1 MKKIIALILALMF
14 VMAFTLTASATDE
27 ALNSTNPNPDNES
40 PVESENN
47 ASESVENASVTD
59 GIATYVKEHLEEI
72 SVIASL
78 VIAAIYAKIKDGKFG
93 ASLGT
98 LNNNAIAI
106 AKDAAAKMTEVAGKL
121 ESYETNITSKL
132 EEFEKKYGD
141 LLGAFE
147 ADEEERLSF
156 ADTLARLEKL
166 MAAVKLAAT
175 ENSDEIA
182 NLILLSG
189 IPNAK
194 KDELYGKHLLV
205 VEALEAIEEGET
217 NDGEKA

>member
-1 MKKIIALILALMF
+1 MKKILILIFALM
-14 VMAFTLTASATDE
+14 VIMSFTLTASATDE
-27 ALNSTNPNPDNES
+27 ALDPTNSTTETEA
-40 PVESENN
+40 PVESENI
-47 ASESVENASVTD
+47 ASEDVTISTATDSIANYLQENF
-59 GIATYVKEHLEEI
+59 EEI
-72 SVIASL
+72 SVLASL
-78 VIAAIYAKIKDGKFG
+78 IIAAIYAKIKDGKFG

-98 LNNNAIAI
+98 LNNNAITI

-121 ESYETNITSKL
+121 ESYEINITSKL

-156 ADTLARLEKL
+156 AATLSKLEKL

-205 VEALEAIEEGET
+205 VKALEAIEEGET

>member
-1 MKKIIALILALMF
+1 MKKIFALILALVF

-27 ALNSTNPNPDNES
+27 ALDSTNSTPET
-40 PVESENN
+40 
-47 ASESVENASVTD
+47 ESVTEAEISPSVTET
-59 GIATYVKEHLEEI
+59 IVAYFQSNLEEI
-72 SVIASL
+72 AVIGSL
-78 VIAAIYAKIKDGKFG
+78 IVGMFYEIRKHGKLTG
-93 ASLGT
+93 SIGT
-98 LNNNAIAI
+98 LNNNAITI

-121 ESYETNITSKL
+121 ESYETNITTKL

-156 ADTLARLEKL
+156 ADTLAKLEKL

-205 VEALEAIEEGET
+205 VKALEAIEEGET